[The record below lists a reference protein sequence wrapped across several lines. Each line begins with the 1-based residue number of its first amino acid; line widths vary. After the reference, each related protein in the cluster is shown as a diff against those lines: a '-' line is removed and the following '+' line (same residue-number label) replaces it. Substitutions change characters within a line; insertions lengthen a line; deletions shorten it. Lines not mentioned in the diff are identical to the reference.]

1 MKKKRDILKEGNSV
15 FLNLIKNTAADGSN
29 SRINVRSIAKIND
42 LMNLPVKSI
51 EINSLNLN
59 NLNQIKEL
67 ISSPGETD
75 VTLKINNKKTVHHF
89 KLNSKR
95 KIDQK
100 VISELKNA
108 GVALKIY

>member
-1 MKKKRDILKEGNSV
+1 MNS
-15 FLNLIKNTAADGSN
+15 
-29 SRINVRSIAKIND
+29 SI
-42 LMNLPVKSI
+42 KSI
-51 EINSLNLN
+51 EINSLNLDK
-59 NLNQIKEL
+59 LNQIKKL
-67 ISSPGETD
+67 ISLPGETD
-75 VTLKINNKKTVHHF
+75 VTLKINNKKSVHHF